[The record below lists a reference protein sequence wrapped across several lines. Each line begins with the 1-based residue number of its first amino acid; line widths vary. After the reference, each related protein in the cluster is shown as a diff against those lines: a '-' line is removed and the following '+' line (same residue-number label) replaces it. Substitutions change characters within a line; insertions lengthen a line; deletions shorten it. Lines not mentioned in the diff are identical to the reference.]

1 MTTFSTALKLE
12 LPGDGQQSG
21 TWGQTTN
28 KNFGT
33 LVEQAITGVQTITM
47 VDANYTLSNL
57 NGVSDEARNPV
68 IIATGTNSA
77 VRDVI
82 APLVTKLYWVYN
94 NTTGGFAINFRAA
107 SGAAVSIPNGT
118 ITAVYCDGTDFKVLM
133 NGTAG
138 NFTISGN
145 GAATGTLT
153 LGGALTGTT
162 ATFSGAISSVS
173 PAFTGVPTAPTAAA
187 GTNTTQ
193 IATTA
198 FVTGATSAINS
209 VPSGGIIMWSGSIAS
224 IPSGWYLCNG
234 SNGTP
239 DLRDRFVVGAG
250 SAYSVAGTG
259 GSANAIVVSHSHSIS
274 DPGHTH
280 GYYRT
285 YAGQGSKFTDHSG
298 QDEWEG
304 WVYEGT
310 GSSAT
315 GISVSSSGSSGTN
328 ANLPPYYALAYIMKA

>member
-1 MTTFSTALKLE
+1 MTTFSSVLKLE

-94 NTTGGFAINFRAA
+94 NTTGGFAINFKAA
-107 SGAAVSIPNGT
+107 SGTSVSIPNGT
-118 ITAVYCDGTDFKVLM
+118 ITAVFCDGTNFSALM

-138 NFTISGN
+138 NFTINGN
-145 GAATGTLT
+145 GSVTGTMT
-153 LGGALTGTT
+153 LAGALSGTT
-162 ATFSGAISSVS
+162 ATFSGAISAVS
-173 PAFTGVPTAPTAAA
+173 PTFTGTPIAPTAAA

-198 FVTGATSAINS
+198 FVQAATGTLGTMSTQNANNVNITGGSISGTNINTFTVGSNATGTKTVSSSA
-209 VPSGGIIMWSGSIAS
+209 PSGGSDGDV
-224 IPSGWYLCNG
+224 WYQ
-234 SNGTP
+234 
-239 DLRDRFVVGAG
+239 
-250 SAYSVAGTG
+250 
-259 GSANAIVVSHSHSIS
+259 I
-274 DPGHTH
+274 
-280 GYYRT
+280 
-285 YAGQGSKFTDHSG
+285 
-298 QDEWEG
+298 
-304 WVYEGT
+304 
-310 GSSAT
+310 
-315 GISVSSSGSSGTN
+315 
-328 ANLPPYYALAYIMKA
+328 

>member
-1 MTTFSTALKLE
+1 MTTFSPVLKLE

-68 IIATGTNSA
+68 LIVTGTNSA
-77 VRDVI
+77 IRDVI
-82 APLVTKLYWVYN
+82 APLVTKMYWVYN
-94 NTTGGFAINFRAA
+94 NTIGGYAINIRAA
-107 SGAAVSIPNGT
+107 SGDAVLIPNGA
-118 ITAVYCDGTDFKVLM
+118 ITAVFCDGTDFSVLL

-138 NFTISGN
+138 NFTINGDGSVTGDLGVSGSI
-145 GAATGTLT
+145 
-153 LGGALTGTT
+153 TGTT
-162 ATFSGAISSVS
+162 ATFSGAISSVN
-173 PAFTGVPTAPTAAA
+173 PVFTGTPTAPTAVS

-193 IATTA
+193 LATTA
-198 FVTGATSAINS
+198 FVANAASAINS

-250 SAYSVAGTG
+250 NTYAVGATG
-259 GSANAIVVSHSHSIS
+259 GSKDAIVVAHSHSIN
-274 DPGHTH
+274 DPGHN
-280 GYYRT
+280 
-285 YAGQGSKFTDHSG
+285 HSVPSG
-298 QDEWEG
+298 G
-304 WVYEGT
+304 AVSSTIRYETSGT
-310 GSSAT
+310 SFFNSQITSTSGT
-315 GISVSSSGSSGTN
+315 GISVNSTGSSGTN
-328 ANLPPYYALAYIMKA
+328 ANLPPYYALCYIMKA

>member
-1 MTTFSTALKLE
+1 MTTFSSVLKLE

-57 NGVSDEARNPV
+57 NGVSDEARNPL

-107 SGAAVSIPNGT
+107 SGTAVSIPNGT

-145 GAATGTLT
+145 GAVTGTLT

-173 PAFTGVPTAPTAAA
+173 PSFTGTPTAPTDAPR
-187 GTNTTQ
+187 TCTTQ

-198 FVTGATSAINS
+198 FVTSAIS
-209 VPSGGIIMWSGSIAS
+209 AIVSFPAGGIVMWSGSVAS

-234 SNGTP
+234 ANGTP
-239 DLRDRFVVGAG
+239 DLRDRFIVGAG
-250 SAYSVAGTG
+250 NTYAVGATG
-259 GSANAIVVSHSHSIS
+259 GSKDAIVVAHSHTIT
-274 DPGHTH
+274 DPGHSHKYISAEGAAGTNM
-280 GYYRT
+280 GGPIYRNDNAIT
-285 YAGQGSKFTDHSG
+285 Q
-298 QDEWEG
+298 
-304 WVYEGT
+304 
-310 GSSAT
+310 SAT
-315 GISVSSSGSSGTN
+315 TGITVNSAGSSGTN
-328 ANLPPYYALAYIMKA
+328 ANLPPYYALCYIMKA